1 MKRKGRLIAIIGLDG
16 SGKTTLARGL
26 VEALRARGYRAA
38 YVHAWPKA
46 AALPKLRAA
55 SRTAGRAMR
64 GKGPEAEAPPPRLP
78 AWRAGAFLLL
88 AIYVLRVRVPRL
100 LRRYEFVVCD
110 RFVHDLS
117 SYLRLRGRKGT
128 AALLLRAG
136 APPPEAILHLRVP
149 LEALAERKGEEREH
163 PLETYARWDR
173 LYEDVIAEIPRW
185 KERTY
190 RLDGLR
196 SPQEL
201 LSEAL
206 SRLEQSFRLR

>member
-1 MKRKGRLIAIIGLDG
+1 MDRRGRLIAIIGLDG

-26 VEALRARGYRAA
+26 VEALRERGHRAA

-46 AALPKLRAA
+46 VALQKLRASLSA
-55 SRTAGRAMR
+55 ANREVR
-64 GKGPEAEAPPPRLP
+64 GGEMAEAPPRLP
-78 AWRAGAFLLL
+78 AWKAWAFFLLAL
-88 AIYVLRVRVPRL
+88 YVLRIRVPRL

-117 SYLRLRGRKGT
+117 SYLWLRGQKGVAT
-128 AALLLRAG
+128 LLLRAG
-136 APPPEAILHLRVP
+136 APPPEAIFHLRVP
-149 LEALAERKGEEREH
+149 LEALAERKREEREH
-163 PLETYARWDR
+163 PLETYARWER
-173 LYEDVIAEIPRW
+173 LYEDIIAKIPRW
-185 KERTY
+185 RERTY

-206 SRLEQSFRLR
+206 SRLGL